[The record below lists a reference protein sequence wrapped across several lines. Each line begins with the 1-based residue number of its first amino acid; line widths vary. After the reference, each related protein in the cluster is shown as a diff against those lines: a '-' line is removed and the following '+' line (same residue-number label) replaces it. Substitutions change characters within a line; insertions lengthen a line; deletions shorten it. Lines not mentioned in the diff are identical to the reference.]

1 MEEIMK
7 FNLIEGDPEDYW
19 EKYEQFIKLY
29 NNNEIKVT
37 EIKKQLNLTN
47 GEYRRYRRHA
57 IKENRLD
64 IDTRNPNYQSL
75 VGRPKKQKPP
85 VKNYSRSG
93 GRFYVSKN
101 INGERIS
108 FGGYSSE
115 RIAKQIVSKL
125 KECNWDKTQLHR
137 IQKEVMNHG

>member
-29 NNNEIKVT
+29 NDNQIKVT
-37 EIKKQLNLTN
+37 EIKKRLNLTN

-75 VGRPKKQKPP
+75 VGRPKKTKTPSEKLFKKRRQILCFQKD
-85 VKNYSRSG
+85 R
-93 GRFYVSKN
+93 
-101 INGERIS
+101 
-108 FGGYSSE
+108 
-115 RIAKQIVSKL
+115 
-125 KECNWDKTQLHR
+125 W
-137 IQKEVMNHG
+137 